1 MSGIPLLI
9 LRILATLSLYAFTG
23 WALYLLWRDL
33 QIQGALLSARKVIP
47 LSLHIHTADQPS
59 KTLHFTRNEIIIGR
73 QPECHCVLADEAAS
87 AHHARL
93 SHHHNQW
100 WVEDLQSTNGTKL
113 NGERITVPTVIISG
127 DSITC
132 GHTTLTVQI
141 AGDAP
146 LSSTTPL

>member
-33 QIQGALLSARKVIP
+33 QIQSALLSARKVTPI
-47 LSLHIHTADQPS
+47 SLHIQSPDQPD
-59 KTLHFTRNEIIIGR
+59 KTIHFTGAEIIIGR
-73 QPECHCVLADEAAS
+73 QPECHCPLNDETAS

-93 SHHHNQW
+93 SYHHNQW

-113 NGERITVPTVIISG
+113 NGERITVPTVLISG
-127 DSITC
+127 DVIIC

-141 AGDAP
+141 AGDAQI
-146 LSSTTPL
+146 SSTTPL